1 MSKKKQQRR
10 RELKVELAQGQKKY
24 VLYNG
29 VLGWG
34 IPTYFLYLFI
44 SAIVQMFFYR
54 ALARQLSPSFPSPS
68 SWGSLSSP
76 LPGSLLA
83 DIGGSNSL
91 RKLGASTRTRSDKSL
106 LPWEVG

>member
-44 SAIVQMFFYR
+44 SAIVQMLFYR
-54 ALARQLSPSFPSPS
+54 LSF
-68 SWGSLSSP
+68 GE
-76 LPGSLLA
+76 A
-83 DIGGSNSL
+83 I
-91 RKLGASTRTRSDKSL
+91 KSL
-106 LPWEVG
+106 FPITVIFGVIIFAVAGIFIGRHRWKQLLKEAGGKYQNKK